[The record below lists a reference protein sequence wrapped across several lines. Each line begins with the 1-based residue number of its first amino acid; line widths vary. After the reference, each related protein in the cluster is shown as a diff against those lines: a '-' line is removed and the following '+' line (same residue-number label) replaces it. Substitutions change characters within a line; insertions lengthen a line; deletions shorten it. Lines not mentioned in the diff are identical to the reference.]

1 VFVTPTF
8 QIVGLCKRQYY
19 RIPSCAMR
27 GARCWHGRTSKA
39 TVKSRWSSPRF
50 SRCDALLQAD
60 ALLQTGC
67 SCFLPKGGKPRARA
81 PLMRR
86 VQTGATTWGDTP
98 TTSGGGIQEMI
109 RVLHKHK
116 GDDRSKGVG
125 GFRAWFGGSGGWEC
139 RTPSSTRVRNFC
151 ADFVILV
158 QHRIKVKSPSRHN
171 AGRGM
176 GPGP

>member
-1 VFVTPTF
+1 
-8 QIVGLCKRQYY
+8 
-19 RIPSCAMR
+19 
-27 GARCWHGRTSKA
+27 
-39 TVKSRWSSPRF
+39 
-50 SRCDALLQAD
+50 
-60 ALLQTGC
+60 
-67 SCFLPKGGKPRARA
+67 
-81 PLMRR
+81 MRR
-86 VQTGATTWGDTP
+86 VQTGATTWSDTP